1 MDYVIRTEQAW
12 LALTGGCDPCGTD
25 RETVSRF
32 NGQLAVPS

>member
-1 MDYVIRTEQAW
+1 MDYVIRTKQAL
-12 LALTGGCDPCGTD
+12 LALTGGSDRRGTD